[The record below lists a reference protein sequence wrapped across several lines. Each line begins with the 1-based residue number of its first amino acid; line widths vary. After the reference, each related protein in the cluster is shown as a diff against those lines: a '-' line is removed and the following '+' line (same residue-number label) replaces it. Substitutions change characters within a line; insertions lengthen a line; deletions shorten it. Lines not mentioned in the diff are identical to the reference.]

1 MSELLAGQTYAGM
14 RIITI
19 TSNRQTIVEY
29 EQDGQRF
36 YVSDKEFRRL
46 IDEGPRRAFREFG
59 DGETTE
65 GA

>member
-36 YVSDKEFRRL
+36 YVTEARFRHL
-46 IDEGPRRAFREFG
+46 IDEASHRAFREFG